1 MHLYRV
7 DVEAVGSV
15 HCADGYDHT
24 KIAEMFDGGKAD
36 SKNILKVDEDKG
48 KVVEK
53 KIHELLE
60 DLAHIA
66 ET

>member
-1 MHLYRV
+1 M
-7 DVEAVGSV
+7 

-36 SKNILKVDEDKG
+36 NKNILKVDEDKG